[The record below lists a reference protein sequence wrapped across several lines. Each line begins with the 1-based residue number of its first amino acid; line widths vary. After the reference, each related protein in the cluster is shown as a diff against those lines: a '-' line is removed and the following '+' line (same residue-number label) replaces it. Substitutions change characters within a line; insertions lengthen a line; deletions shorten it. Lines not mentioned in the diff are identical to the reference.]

1 MSEPCLV
8 QIVGV
13 PIACDEG
20 IKDSWRETANWAAR
34 QLRQRFGEAVRVE
47 YYDLFDPNCP
57 SLPPDVQLPLVMV
70 NDEVVTSGGKI
81 SMPVIRKRLEKL
93 LAELD

>member
-1 MSEPCLV
+1 MSEDCLV
-8 QIVGV
+8 QIVGA

-20 IKDSWRETANWAAR
+20 IKDSWRDTANWAAR
-34 QLRQRFGEAVRVE
+34 QLRQRFGDAVRVE

-57 SLPPDVQLPLVMV
+57 SLPTDAQLPVVLI
-70 NDEVVTSGGKI
+70 NSEVVINGGKI
-81 SMPVIRKRLEKL
+81 SMPVIRKRLETL